1 MILNRLLL
9 FIFWQPVGK
18 QWGRYNT
25 SAGVVTVPL
34 NLSMPNTNYSVLA
47 TYVIDA
53 SGVNYEND
61 VKVQNSGKTTSHF
74 KVWANINIYWLVI
87 G

>member
-1 MILNRLLL
+1 MVIKVLIGALLGK
-9 FIFWQPVGK
+9 VK

-25 SAGVVTVPL
+25 NANVVTVPL
-34 NLSMPNTNYSVLA
+34 NLSMRNTNYAVLA

-53 SGVNYEND
+53 SGSNYEQD
-61 VKVQNSGKTTSHF
+61 VKIQNSGKTTSQF
-74 KVWANINIYWLVI
+74 KVWANTNIYWLVI